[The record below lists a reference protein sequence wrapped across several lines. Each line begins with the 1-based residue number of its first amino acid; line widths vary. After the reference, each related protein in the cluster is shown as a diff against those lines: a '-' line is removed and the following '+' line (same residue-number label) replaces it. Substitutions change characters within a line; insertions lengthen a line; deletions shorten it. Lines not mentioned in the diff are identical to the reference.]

1 MSEPVDVIKTLLPFA
16 SAIVELDGK
25 LDALADLNSQ
35 LDASK
40 KELDRCKQEAAN
52 AKATTEAAIKATADA
67 KAEAER
73 HVAERNAEIATNHSQ
88 SMAAIQDARNK
99 AAEDAKA
106 LLDNAQTN
114 AAAHK
119 ADAEQIAA
127 ATIAKAQAD
136 AQSLADEHADL
147 TEKTVAARSE
157 YATAKQLL
165 DDIKAKLDQHRGL

>member
-16 SAIVELDGK
+16 SAIVELGDK

-40 KELDRCKQEAAN
+40 KELDRRKQEAAN
-52 AKATTEAAIKATADA
+52 AKATTEAAIKATANA
-67 KAEAER
+67 KAEAAK

-147 TEKTVAARSE
+147 TAKTIEARSAYGE
-157 YATAKQLL
+157 SKRLL
-165 DDIKAKLDQHRGL
+165 DDINARLDQHRRL